1 MIYAIAAL
9 IGLTVV
15 LLVMGV
21 AELAAERP
29 RRAAV
34 RQLAQLDRNA
44 AAAAAV
50 VAPEPGSAPVERF
63 GEWLHRVGE
72 WSRGGGAEADK
83 TRQLL
88 VEAGF
93 RGPGA
98 GAVFRGVRVALPLAM
113 AGAAILL
120 LPLTGIGT
128 GASLFAAVWMAAA
141 GWIAPSFFVGRRA
154 RSRQREIQRALP
166 DALDLLVVCV
176 EAGLGLNQAMMRVS
190 QEIRHVSPLIGDE
203 LGLVNLEIR
212 AGVPRQDALRNLGV
226 RTGVAELRSLG
237 AMLIQTDRFGTSIAQ
252 AMRVHSDTLRT
263 KRRQRAEEAAAKT
276 TVKLVFPLVLF
287 IFPAM
292 FVVLLGPAIIQ
303 ITRVLSSDDIA
314 AAAAPGH
321 EHWTHTPGRMNS
333 RLEPRKVRLR
343 GLEERGLERGGE
355 VEATAGRIGAA

>member
-44 AAAAAV
+44 TAL

-72 WSRGGGAEADK
+72 WSRGGGKEADV
-83 TRQLL
+83 TRRLL

-98 GAVFRGVRVALPLAM
+98 GAVFRGVRVALPIGM
-113 AGAAILL
+113 AGAAVVL

-128 GASLFAAVWMAAA
+128 GASLFAAVWMAAV

-292 FVVLLGPAIIQ
+292 FVVLLGPALIQ
-303 ITRVLSSDDIA
+303 ITRVLGSGVA
-314 AAAAPGH
+314 VEAGVPRQ
-321 EHWTHTPGRMNS
+321 PGRVNS
-333 RLEPRKVRLR
+333 LQQRHEVRLR
-343 GLEERGLERGGE
+343 GLDEREAVPTGNGERTG
-355 VEATAGRIGAA
+355 TAA